1 MEFKNVQGLY
11 YPEKGP
17 YIFTS
22 PIFHDG
28 IFYSLVS
35 LGILI
40 LNMNSSCKRR
50 FLSYYTKVDYTVTN
64 QKLVKSVMQ
73 TLSSNLS
80 QDSCLS
86 NLTAL
91 SQYSHMQSYHK
102 WIKIRKLQILSRKIR
117 IRKFVILMYCVVSW
131 KENFWGGSN
140 VLTLI
145 KNCMPISE
153 AKINILSGSPLPLS
167 SASNCSSDLVSWYL
181 FGSTGISSCF
191 NEIGG
196 LLSSSSP
203 YWMFCLIV
211 ATEGKFQ
218 GGHSS

>member
-22 PIFHDG
+22 PIFCDG
-28 IFYSLVS
+28 IFYRLVS

-40 LNMNSSCKRR
+40 LNINSSCKRR
-50 FLSYYTKVDYTVTN
+50 FLSYHTKVDYTVTN
-64 QKLVKSVMQ
+64 QKLVKSVIQ

-117 IRKFVILMYCVVSW
+117 IRKFVILMYCVTW

-140 VLTLI
+140 VVL
-145 KNCMPISE
+145 KSQC
-153 AKINILSGSPLPLS
+153 
-167 SASNCSSDLVSWYL
+167 SNSDKKMYANL
-181 FGSTGISSCF
+181 
-191 NEIGG
+191 
-196 LLSSSSP
+196 
-203 YWMFCLIV
+203 
-211 ATEGKFQ
+211 
-218 GGHSS
+218 